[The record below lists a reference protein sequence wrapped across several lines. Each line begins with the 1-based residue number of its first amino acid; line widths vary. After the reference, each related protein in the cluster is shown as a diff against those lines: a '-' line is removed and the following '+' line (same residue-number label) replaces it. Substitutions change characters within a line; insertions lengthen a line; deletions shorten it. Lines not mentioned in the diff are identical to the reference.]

1 MKIKIV
7 SFELG
12 GEVYGM
18 KVYEIEEILNVPAI
32 EEIPN
37 TIEFIEGVINRRGN
51 IVPIVNVANKFSLEE
66 KKIDDDSRI
75 IVIDIGEELV
85 GILVDRVNEIIKIDD
100 DHIEEPPDIST
111 GIPKEAFIGVYN
123 LKGRM
128 LILLEVKKVLGI
140 EVA

>member
-66 KKIDDDSRI
+66 KKIW
-75 IVIDIGEELV
+75 L
-85 GILVDRVNEIIKIDD
+85 
-100 DHIEEPPDIST
+100 
-111 GIPKEAFIGVYN
+111 F
-123 LKGRM
+123 
-128 LILLEVKKVLGI
+128 
-140 EVA
+140 

>member
-12 GEVYGM
+12 GELYGM
-18 KVYEIEEILNVPAI
+18 KVYEIEEILKLPVI

-37 TIEFIEGVINRRGN
+37 TPDYIEGVINRRGN
-51 IVPIVNVANKFSLEE
+51 IVPIVNIANKFTLKEKEADEE
-66 KKIDDDSRI
+66 SRI
-75 IVIDIGEELV
+75 IVIDIGEEAV
-85 GILVDRVNEIIKIDD
+85 GILVDKVIEIVKIDD
-100 DHIEEPPDIST
+100 ENIEEPPEIST

-123 LKGRM
+123 LNGRM
-128 LILLEVKKVLGI
+128 LILLEVKKVLGL